1 VKPSGPLPELDNIK
15 TVFEDIPHCKALGM
29 QIIELRHGKGF
40 MEVEYDKKLI
50 GNPKTGVVHGGVITA
65 LLDTLCGVVVMSAV
79 PENTPLATLDLRID
93 YLHPATP
100 GETIRASAECYKV
113 TEYVAFVRGLAYHDV
128 AGDPIANCTGTFMLA
143 ATGFAP
149 GKPPRKVKGK
159 AAASA
164 IAPREGGQPC

>member
-40 MEVEYDKKLI
+40 MEVDYDKKMI

-100 GETIRASAECYKV
+100 GDTIRASAECYKV
-113 TEYVAFVRGLAYHDV
+113 TENVAFVRGLAYHDV

-149 GKPPRKVKGK
+149 GRPRGKGKGK